1 MAALAEIAQVD
12 SHIRSPGIRTL
23 LTTRTALM
31 FTTGLLLLAMSC
43 GSSGSE
49 SSPSLVTTSTPIP
62 TLPPPTPSPEPT
74 STPVPTLA
82 GVSKDDQATMSGG
95 EYSLLPIAMS
105 SNDTP
110 EEIISQFP
118 AAEIDCLKE
127 HYSVDRMAEILQ
139 RTASTMEGTVMED
152 CLSTTTFIRITLGVL
167 LPATGPF
174 SDSTNACLAVRLS
187 DPNSFAVGGD
197 FDDAGPFTPEILL
210 PYFLCLNDEER
221 SSIAPVYAVVVGAA
235 VEAIEDRVKRAVAG
249 HDLDLD
255 ALECLANELDSA
267 DLQALAKLGEDDS
280 PTPPSLIAAMTKC
293 GLTEPPN

>member
-1 MAALAEIAQVD
+1 M
-12 SHIRSPGIRTL
+12 
-23 LTTRTALM
+23 
-31 FTTGLLLLAMSC
+31 LAMAC

-62 TLPPPTPSPEPT
+62 TAPTPTPSPEPT

-95 EYSLLPIAMS
+95 EDSLLPIAMS

-152 CLSTTTFIRITLGVL
+152 CLSTTTFIRISLGML
-167 LPATGPF
+167 LPVTGPF
-174 SDSTNACLAVRLS
+174 SDSTSACLAVRLS
-187 DPNSFAVGGD
+187 DPNSFALGGD
-197 FDDAGPFTPEILL
+197 FDDAPFSAEILM
-210 PYFLCLNDEER
+210 PYFICLNDEER
-221 SSIAPVYAVVVGAA
+221 SSIEPLYVAVVGAA
-235 VEAIEDRVKRAVAG
+235 VEAIVDRAKRIAAG
-249 HDLDLD
+249 HDLDHD
-255 ALECLANELDSA
+255 ALKCLVNELDSA
-267 DLQALAKLGEDDS
+267 DLRALAKLGEDDS
-280 PTPPSLIAAMTKC
+280 PAPPFLIAAMTKC
-293 GLTEPPN
+293 GLTDPPN

>member
-1 MAALAEIAQVD
+1 M
-12 SHIRSPGIRTL
+12 
-23 LTTRTALM
+23 
-31 FTTGLLLLAMSC
+31 
-43 GSSGSE
+43 
-49 SSPSLVTTSTPIP
+49 VT
-62 TLPPPTPSPEPT
+62 T

-95 EYSLLPIAMS
+95 EDSLLPIAIS

-139 RTASTMEGTVMED
+139 RTASMMEGTVMED

-249 HDLDLD
+249 HDLD